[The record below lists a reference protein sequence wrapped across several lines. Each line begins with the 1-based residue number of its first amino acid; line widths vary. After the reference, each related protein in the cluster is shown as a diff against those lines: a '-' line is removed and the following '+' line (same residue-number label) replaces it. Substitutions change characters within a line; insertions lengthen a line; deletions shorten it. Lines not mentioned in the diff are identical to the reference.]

1 MRLKWLGDRLASELA
16 GMLIGRQFARH
27 LRELERAQWLSPEEL
42 RVRSDERLERLLR
55 HAADNVP
62 FYRDAYRQLGL
73 SPNDLRHLDDLTQ
86 LPIVSKLDHCQ
97 HPLSHFLADN
107 LPAHQHIPE
116 ATSGSTGEPFEF
128 YLDREAVPIHMA
140 NHAFSDAWY
149 GLGPFSRSVRVRAPR
164 VEPPKIAKN
173 EPVLVKIRKIIT
185 GRLRSL
191 YEGWTQEQIS
201 AWEVGSAWA
210 ESTYRRMEAHHPDFI
225 TGYTS
230 GVAGIADE
238 LLRRNLRLSRRVR
251 GVITEGEPLTPSRRK
266 LIEDYFEA
274 PIGNRLGIRE
284 LGAYVAQSCPEAPD
298 QFHVI
303 SDHVIAE
310 IVLENGTRARPG
322 ERGRLILTDL
332 HNYVMPFIRYDSG
345 DLAIAGDAPCLCGR
359 GFPIITQIE
368 GRSHECL
375 RTPAGKV
382 ISPAALGQYLGL
394 YHDYRT
400 VVRHYQLV
408 EEREGHVRLLV
419 VPAPQFDS
427 ETQKRMQRDLMIL
440 LGEDMSAIVE
450 VVPEIPCEKSG
461 KRPIIKLA
469 KVSGA

>member
-1 MRLKWLGDRLASELA
+1 M
-16 GMLIGRQFARH
+16 
-27 LRELERAQWLSPEEL
+27 
-42 RVRSDERLERLLR
+42 RSDERLERLLR
-55 HAADNVP
+55 HAAENVP
-62 FYRDAYRQLGL
+62 FYRDAYSLAGL
-73 SPNDLRHLDDLTQ
+73 APTDLRHIDDLVH
-86 LPIVSKLDHCQ
+86 LPIVSKLDHCWR
-97 HPLSHFLADN
+97 PLSHFLADN
-107 LPAHQHIPE
+107 LPAHRHIPD
-116 ATSGSTGEPFEF
+116 ATSGSTGQPFEF
-128 YLDREAVPIHMA
+128 YLDREAVPIHIA

-149 GLGPFSRSVRVRAPR
+149 GLRPFSRSVRVRVPR
-164 VEPPKIAKN
+164 LEPAKPTTN
-173 EPVLVKIRKIIT
+173 EPFLVKIRKMTT

-201 AWEVGSAWA
+201 AWEVGSDWA
-210 ESTYRRMEAHHPDFI
+210 ESIYRRMESHHPHFV

-251 GVITEGEPLTPSRRK
+251 GVITEAEPLTPSRRK
-266 LIEDYFEA
+266 VIEDYFEA

-284 LGAYVAQSCPEAPD
+284 IGVYVAQSCPEAAD

-310 IVLENGTRARPG
+310 IVLEDGTRARAG

-332 HNYVMPFIRYDSG
+332 HNYVMPFIRYDTG
-345 DLAIAGDAPCLCGR
+345 DLAIAGDGSCLCGR

-375 RTPAGKV
+375 RTPAGRV
-382 ISPAALGQYLGL
+382 ISPASLGQYLGL
-394 YHDYRT
+394 HRDYRT

-408 EEREGHVRLLV
+408 EEREGQVRLLV

-427 ETQKRMQRDLMIL
+427 ETQERMRRDLMIL
-440 LGEDMSAIVE
+440 LGEDMTAIVE
-450 VVPEIPCEKSG
+450 IVPEIPCEKSG

-469 KVSGA
+469 KTSGEQSDSGV